1 MELVEEWGTGIRRIL
16 KRAEEYALPN
26 PDFFEIGDTFR
37 VNLYK
42 KADKK
47 ADKRIERQQAIIQYI
62 KAEGS
67 VSNKEAR
74 EILGLAEST
83 TKRILREMVQD
94 EMLSE
99 NGERKAKRYFIKQ

>member
-1 MELVEEWGTGIRRIL
+1 L

-26 PDFFEIGDTFR
+26 PDYFEVGDTFR

-47 ADKRIERQQAIIQYI
+47 AERQQAIIQYI

-94 EMLSE
+94 GMLSE
-99 NGERKAKRYFIKQ
+99 NGERKTKRYFIKQ